1 MDDELAHHQLEEE
14 RRLSDIE
21 DMLANQAKDLHN
33 LQKDVKELV
42 VAWQAASWIVS
53 IVKGL
58 GAIAV
63 AISAAYAL
71 LTGKQ

>member
-1 MDDELAHHQLEEE
+1 MDDNLAKHQLEEE

-21 DMLANQAKDLHN
+21 DMLASQAKDLQN

-53 IVKGL
+53 VVKGL

-63 AISAAYAL
+63 AIGAAYAL